1 MDGGSILENMT
12 DADVNPGPATRS
24 SQETVSARNALFM
37 ALLRRLHASET
48 SGLMALAIIVG
59 IGPGLGAVAFRW
71 LILGVQHLFFHS
83 ADSTL
88 GFLGRYRV
96 LPVPAVGGLLV
107 GLLTYYLAREAKG
120 HGVPEVML
128 AVASFGGRIRSRV
141 AAVKSL
147 ASAICI
153 GSGGSAGREGPIVQ
167 IGSSLGST
175 LGQVLRMPESR
186 IRLLVACGAAGGISA
201 TFNAPIAGVLFALEV
216 ILREFAASSFSF
228 VVFSSVTAAAI
239 SRSLLGNHP
248 SFVIPEYRLI
258 SAWELPLYLGLG
270 LLAAGVS
277 LGFVKGLYAVED
289 LFDRWR
295 FREYLKPVAGGLL
308 VGVMGVFYPQV
319 FGVGYGSQPTGGTGA
334 LDLVLVGKIGLATA
348 AVLTLLKL
356 LATSLTIGS
365 GGSGGVFAPSLFIGA
380 MLGGAVGQVF
390 HHLWPATT
398 AGPGAYAVVGMGAV
412 FAGAARAPI
421 TSIIILFEMTGDY
434 RIILPLMIAVVTS
447 SLVAQHFTRDTIY
460 TLKIRRRGIDLT
472 RRSVVDLLDT
482 ITVGEV
488 MTPDPMVVP
497 ADMPVEELSAL
508 LLETGHHGLPVVD
521 GNGRLAGIV
530 TLSDVQRS
538 AASGDVDQTV
548 ADIATLSP
556 ITCFPD
562 QTVREALEQLRGR
575 ELGRLPVVDRV
586 DPGRVVGM
594 LRREN
599 VVAAYSRLLHEHR
612 PLRRASDRL
621 RISVPNL
628 TTVQVQISA
637 GAKAIG
643 CSFHEMPMP
652 ANALLVAVRRGDRVA
667 IPRGDTVLAAGDLVT
682 GLVSPADAEALR
694 AVLTGGAPSGGGDG

>member
-1 MDGGSILENMT
+1 MT

-59 IGPGLGAVAFRW
+59 IGAGLGAVAFRW

-628 TTVQVQISA
+628 TTVQVQIPA

-643 CSFHEMPMP
+643 CPLHEMPMP